1 MTALRPTAMMGA
13 LVLIAPP
20 VDEPVAIE
28 ELKADLRVTHTDDD
42 VQLGRLNAE
51 AREWV
56 ETRTQRQLALKTW
69 ELVLDAFPAAEIL
82 LPLRPVVGVVAVKY
96 DDAAGAEQ
104 TMPAAGY
111 TVDTSSEPGW
121 VLPVTTWPATSGG
134 INRVRVEF
142 TAGYSDYELIP
153 RPLKSAIVVQ
163 AAELYDGPD
172 STRQVRLRDLLQNYL
187 LMVA

>member
-1 MTALRPTAMMGA
+1 MSYARTGGG
-13 LVLIAPP
+13 LVVIAPP
-20 VDEPVAIE
+20 AEEPVALD

-56 ETRTQRQLALKTW
+56 ETRTQRELALKTW
-69 ELVLDAFPAAEIL
+69 ELTLDAFPADGIL
-82 LPLRPVVGVVAVKY
+82 LPLRPIAGVLAVKY

-104 TMPAAGY
+104 TMPTAGY

-121 VLPVTTWPATSGG
+121 VLPVTTWPATRGG
-134 INRVRVEF
+134 VNAVRVEF
-142 TAGYSDYELIP
+142 TAGYADSELVP
-153 RPLKSAIVVQ
+153 RPLKSAIVLQ

-172 STRQVRLRDLLQNYL
+172 SGRQARLRDLLENFY